1 MSSKYRRQREK
12 LERLNMPWLYGQKED
27 EGDPAAPSRST
38 RGYAAPEAPAGLRP
52 QGDDRY
58 RMEWA

>member
-1 MSSKYRRQREK
+1 
-12 LERLNMPWLYGQKED
+12 MPWLYPELD
-27 EGDPAAPSRST
+27 RDLGDPAAPSRST